1 MIKSGVDSVI
11 LWMTMGV
18 CGGAGI
24 PDHDSAFAEIAERW
38 CSTRSWIHPIQ
49 AKKKKQA
56 QSWKRAG
63 TASDA
68 EFGASSWMA
77 MDGASCCAMH
87 GRLVPSGV
95 DGWAKISPDPASPD
109 LITHGEYGNHHLG
122 KSGDPTLNQRRVNFK
137 VANVKVQMPQHS
149 YMPATLDGSSSQL
162 FSFTSIMRSYDIFF
176 CFDFRYSE
184 TAGCDDVG
192 QIERY
197 ACTGDEVGKKTKTKR
212 KPINLHPRLFET
224 CRCLYIIIEFLFL
237 YNEVASTVE

>member
-87 GRLVPSGV
+87 GRLFPSGV

-109 LITHGEYGNHHLG
+109 LITHGEYGNQYLG

-137 VANVKVQMPQHS
+137 VANVKVQMPTTQLYAGHS
-149 YMPATLDGSSSQL
+149 GGQFVSIFLSLPSCVHMISL
-162 FSFTSIMRSYDIFF
+162 FVLISGIPKLQGVMMSAK
-176 CFDFRYSE
+176 C
-184 TAGCDDVG
+184 
-192 QIERY
+192 
-197 ACTGDEVGKKTKTKR
+197 
-212 KPINLHPRLFET
+212 
-224 CRCLYIIIEFLFL
+224 
-237 YNEVASTVE
+237 

>member
-1 MIKSGVDSVI
+1 
-11 LWMTMGV
+11 MGV

-87 GRLVPSGV
+87 GRLFHSGV
-95 DGWAKISPDPASPD
+95 DEWAKISPDPASPD
-109 LITHGEYGNHHLG
+109 LITHGEYGNQYLG

-137 VANVKVQMPQHS
+137 VANVKVQMPTTQLYAGHS
-149 YMPATLDGSSSQL
+149 GGQFVSIFP
-162 FSFTSIMRSYDIFF
+162 FTSIMRSYDIFF

-192 QIERY
+192 QMLNSCSCWRHETFLVVNTSPQTSPSCHGYKGQATPNLPRI
-197 ACTGDEVGKKTKTKR
+197 TG
-212 KPINLHPRLFET
+212 LHYHRP
-224 CRCLYIIIEFLFL
+224 Y
-237 YNEVASTVE
+237 